1 MARQGIA
8 LTTHGAISEAPLV
21 QTYPL
26 PPGIGTQ
33 AFARMAAAYDLHVLA
48 DTALT
53 AITVEGRED
62 DLAAFADRLAQLRRL
77 CR

>member
-1 MARQGIA
+1 M
-8 LTTHGAISEAPLV
+8 SDAPLV

-33 AFARMAAAYDLHVLA
+33 AFARMAAAYDLHVLELA
-48 DTALT
+48 DTAIT